1 MHQAGWV
8 TFATII
14 QHDSP
19 NKKIYSVTEAG
30 HQELERWLREPT
42 NEMLP
47 SQAWLA
53 QFYFGDNLNSD
64 ELMHLLRLRRMTL
77 TESLMWTQN
86 QQAIVEADSSL
97 DGIARDLRLLTL
109 QRTIELNE
117 IEIQWI
123 DAALKQVVNNYN
135 T

>member
-1 MHQAGWV
+1 
-8 TFATII
+8 
-14 QHDSP
+14 
-19 NKKIYSVTEAG
+19 
-30 HQELERWLREPT
+30 
-42 NEMLP
+42 MLP

-77 TESLMWTQN
+77 TESLKWTQN
-86 QQAIVEADSSL
+86 QQAIVEDDSNL
-97 DGIARDLRLLTL
+97 EEKVRDLRLLTL